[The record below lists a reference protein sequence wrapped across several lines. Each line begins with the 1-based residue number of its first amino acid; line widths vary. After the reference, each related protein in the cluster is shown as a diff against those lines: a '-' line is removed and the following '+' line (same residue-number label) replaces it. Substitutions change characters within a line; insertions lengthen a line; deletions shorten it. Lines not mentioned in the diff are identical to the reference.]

1 MKCAQPVA
9 ISTHSPIWRSVK
21 IGRITFK
28 AWINLAV
35 VSVTASRKDSIIWT
49 AIHNHPGI
57 SLGGKRLFRLS
68 SMQLCQ
74 QSPQNQI
81 SQPEGSPPAG
91 HHLNPQLTPYPAFSP
106 AIKSHPWSLAISNA
120 RSRASRRVFS
130 SPQISPIESPLALSR
145 SPSMASLS

>member
-1 MKCAQPVA
+1 MMTCAQPVA
-9 ISTHSPIWRSVK
+9 IFTHSPIWRSVK

-49 AIHNHPGI
+49 AIHNHLGI

-68 SMQLCQ
+68 SMPLCQ
-74 QSPQNQI
+74 QCPQNQI

-91 HHLNPQLTPYPAFSP
+91 HH
-106 AIKSHPWSLAISNA
+106 SHQPTTTTH
-120 RSRASRRVFS
+120 
-130 SPQISPIESPLALSR
+130 SPLPSNPTLGSWPYQTLAAGRRGGSSVHRKSR
-145 SPSMASLS
+145 QSKVPWP